1 VVVYPP
7 VDDRFQ
13 PPSPEEKK
21 DARRALGIG
30 EGPLLLNVKR
40 LHPLAG
46 QIFLVEAM
54 PQVLRRHPHAKLFVA
69 GEGEARKELESAV
82 ARLGLSEAVTLL
94 GLVDNRELPRY
105 YHAADLFVLPSRLEA
120 FPTVAAE
127 ALAAGLRVVSADH
140 PGGIELEQLFPDDV
154 VLVPREQTA
163 PLAEAVLEALASPR
177 SSSATTR
184 ARIER
189 ELRPRAAVEAY
200 LEIYR
205 SAVAGH

>member
-1 VVVYPP
+1 V
-7 VDDRFQ
+7 
-13 PPSPEEKK
+13 
-21 DARRALGIG
+21 
-30 EGPLLLNVKR
+30 LLNVKR

-46 QIFLVEAM
+46 QKFLVDAM
-54 PQVLRRHPHAKLFVA
+54 PAILSRHEDAKLLIA
-69 GEGEARKELESAV
+69 GEGDARSGLESAI
-82 ARLGLSEAVTLL
+82 AKLGLAQSVRLL

-140 PGGIELEQLFPDDV
+140 PGGIELKELFPDDV
-154 VLVPREQTA
+154 DLVPREATE
-163 PLAEAVLEALASPR
+163 PLADAVLGALEPIRGSSP
-177 SSSATTR
+177 ATQ

-189 ELRPRAAVEAY
+189 ELRPRAAVETY